1 MYFDVV
7 RCGCSGVY
15 FGCYCEMSV
24 GPLAFFYFF
33 SLKFFPISALPFFFN
48 PFFFISSSSSFSFSF
63 YFLSCSFRQATTLDW
78 LWGLLQQ
85 ILVSGFFVRPMQI
98 LIFTGLL
105 PGMILQL
112 GLCLKYRKKHQ
123 LKAEKNKRKTQEQ
136 KKIFELVQ
144 LNKMLVNPMLNP
156 EKQK

>member
-1 MYFDVV
+1 
-7 RCGCSGVY
+7 
-15 FGCYCEMSV
+15 
-24 GPLAFFYFF
+24 
-33 SLKFFPISALPFFFN
+33 
-48 PFFFISSSSSFSFSF
+48 
-63 YFLSCSFRQATTLDW
+63 
-78 LWGLLQQ
+78 
-85 ILVSGFFVRPMQI
+85 MQI